1 MSRTR
6 ATLVKPEPCQYL
18 HDAIQDSKEQN
29 PIGAPPSRQCVKRK
43 EALLTC
49 IFICYITAWYI
60 CTSIVEAPTDI
71 VDIGLIATYK
81 IHDVRRDMECF
92 VYGQSRFLNPTHL
105 VAQRR

>member
-81 IHDVRRDMECF
+81 IHDDVTTSFHNLWMN
-92 VYGQSRFLNPTHL
+92 QSMNSL
-105 VAQRR
+105 VT